1 MSVHETSDPALRTDG
16 PKPTDFDLPAE
27 ERTRAA
33 PYLFAIALLLGVAI
47 LIVVGSVIKFA
58 ETSESISNSS
68 DAFAPTENLA
78 PPVGSDSEGAA
89 VVDDDVSAAPRDAG
103 TSASPAVPGEAD
115 Q

>member
-1 MSVHETSDPALRTDG
+1 MSVHETSDPALRAEG
-16 PKPTDFDLPAE
+16 PKPTDFDLPPE

-33 PYLFAIALLLGVAI
+33 PYLFAIALLLGLAI

-68 DAFAPTENLA
+68 DASAPTENLA
-78 PPVGSDSEGAA
+78 PPIGSDSDGGS
-89 VVDDDVSAAPRDAG
+89 VVDDDVSAGPRD
-103 TSASPAVPGEAD
+103 SSSSPAVPGEAD